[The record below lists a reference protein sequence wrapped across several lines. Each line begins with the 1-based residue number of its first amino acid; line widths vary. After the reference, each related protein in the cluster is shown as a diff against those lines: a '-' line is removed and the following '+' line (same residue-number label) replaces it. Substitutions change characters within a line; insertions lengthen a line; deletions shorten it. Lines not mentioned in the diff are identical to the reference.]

1 MAHYALLDENNIVT
15 EVIVGKD
22 ETDVS
27 QNWEE
32 VYGAVKN
39 QVCKRTSYNTRAG
52 AHSNGGSPFRG
63 NYAGIGMKYDENLD
77 AFIDIQPYPSW
88 TLIDYIWHPPVPLP
102 DDANPTNEYS
112 WDEDNQQWVNV

>member
-1 MAHYALLDENNIVT
+1 MAHYALLNENNIVT

-32 VYGAVKN
+32 VYGTVKN

-52 AHSNGGSPFRG
+52 THNNGGTPFRG

-88 TLIDYIWHPPVPLP
+88 TLIDYIWHPPIPLP
-102 DDANPTNEYS
+102 DDANPANMYS
-112 WDEDNQQWVNV
+112 WDEDNQQWVQI

>member
-22 ETDVS
+22 ETDTS

-39 QVCKRTSYNTRAG
+39 QVCKRTSYNTVAG
-52 AHSNGGSPFRG
+52 THKNGGTPFRG
-63 NYAGIGMKYDENLD
+63 NYAGIGMKYDQDLD
-77 AFIDIQPYPSW
+77 AFIDVKPYPSW

-102 DDANPTNEYS
+102 DDANPTNQYL